1 MNQIIVGDC
10 LEVMPTLP
18 DGIVR
23 LIVTSP
29 PYPGQKGDK
38 RTVDEWLAWFLQVAG
53 EMYRVLDDNGV
64 AVININF
71 KRNADGFADHRVFT
85 DFPNCMKGFSLLDF
99 YPFIKP
105 NPAPNGANGSAVYA
119 DIPSWEPVFVF
130 TKSPSA
136 RYVYFNPVRRPYKPK
151 SFTSQGRAQ
160 KGYIHVNGG
169 KEHAY
174 AHPEGA
180 RQGNY
185 LIISSSG
192 TSRSGIPRAEGQ
204 SFPPKLP
211 ERFILQYTEPGDLV
225 LDPFAG
231 VGTTCR
237 VAQLLNRR
245 YIGIEL
251 LEREAQ
257 KAREWLIRPYQSQI
271 AAEVE
276 RH

>member
-18 DGIVR
+18 DGIVK

-29 PYPGQKGDK
+29 PYPGQKNDK
-38 RTVDEWLAWFLQVAG
+38 RTVKEWLKWFSLIAG
-53 EMYRVLDDNGV
+53 EMHRVLDDNGV

-71 KRNADGFADHRVFT
+71 KRLKNGFADERLFT
-85 DFPNCMKGFSLLDF
+85 EVPRCMKGFSLLDF

-130 TKSPSA
+130 TKAASPQD
-136 RYVYFNPVRRPYKPK
+136 VCFNPVRRPYKPK
-151 SFTSQGRAQ
+151 SFTSQGRSG
-160 KGYIHVNGG
+160 KGFIHVNGG

-185 LIISSSG
+185 LIVSTSG
-192 TSRSGIPRAEGQ
+192 TSRSGIPRAKGQ

-211 ERFILQYTEPGDLV
+211 ERFILQYTKPGDLV

-237 VAQLLNRR
+237 VAQVLDRH

-251 LEREAQ
+251 LADEAQ
-257 KAREWLIRPYQSQI
+257 KAEEWLARPYQKQM
-271 AAEVE
+271 AAAIE